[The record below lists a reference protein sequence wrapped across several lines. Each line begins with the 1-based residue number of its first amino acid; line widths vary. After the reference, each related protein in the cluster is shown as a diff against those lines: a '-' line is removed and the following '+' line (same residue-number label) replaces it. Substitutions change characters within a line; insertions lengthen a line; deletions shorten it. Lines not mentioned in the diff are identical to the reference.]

1 MKLSIIVPVYKVE
14 PYLRRCVDS
23 ILAQTL
29 TDFELILVDD
39 GSPDGCPAICDEYAQ
54 LDSRV
59 CVIHKPNGG
68 LSDARNAGLDVA
80 QGEYIGF
87 VDSDDYIHPQVY
99 KLLIQAIEKSNAD
112 IGAVDLAWVYDDKG
126 AVGTTYDQTVFDR
139 MVVLQ
144 KHDYLDR
151 FYPENRYFLRPEVCS
166 KVYGR
171 HIFNDLR
178 FPLGQIYEDAYLQ
191 LSILQK
197 ANKVVKLPVIGY
209 YYRQHENSI
218 MHSEFR
224 FKWVTDMT
232 LVCQKN
238 LQYYKKQNNWGQ
250 VQYALEDYLNY
261 FCRDK
266 FAIYFRY
273 PEYRK
278 EFREY
283 EKLFSRELLRI
294 MIAPRICKM
303 KKVMLICTYIYPRM
317 GLLIC
322 RRIFN
327 ECVHMF
333 MRT

>member
-1 MKLSIIVPVYKVE
+1 MKLSIIVPVYNVE
-14 PYLRRCVDS
+14 MYLHKCIDS
-23 ILAQTL
+23 ILAQSF
-29 TDFELILVDD
+29 TDYELILVND
-39 GSPDGCPAICDEYAQ
+39 GSTDRSPEICDKYAQ
-54 LDSRV
+54 LDTRIR
-59 CVIHKPNGG
+59 VIHKSNGG
-68 LSDARNAGLDVA
+68 TSETRNVGLDNA
-80 QGEYIGF
+80 RGEYIGF
-87 VDSDDYIHPQVY
+87 IDSDDYIHPQMY
-99 KLLIQAIEKSNAD
+99 ELLIHAVEKSNAD

-126 AVGTTYDQTVFDR
+126 AVGTTYDQTAFDS

-151 FYPENRYFLRPEVCS
+151 FYPENRYFLRPEVCP

-209 YYRQHENSI
+209 YYWQHENSI

-238 LQYYKKQNNWGQ
+238 LQYYKKQNNWEQ
-250 VQYALEDYLNY
+250 VQYALEDYLNF

-266 FAIYFRY
+266 FAINFRY

-283 EKLFSRELLRI
+283 EKLFSREFLRI

-303 KKVMLICTYIYPRM
+303 KKVMLICLYVHPKAALI
-317 GLLIC
+317 IC
-322 RRIFN
+322 RKIFN
-327 ECVHMF
+327 ECVHVF